1 MGKKKS
7 VALMVVFT
15 IVIVALCGL
24 LLFPSIPVGV
34 QIWKPVVSQY
44 DFSTELDGG
53 YYTYYYPEGVIPE
66 TEYEDDLKGYQ
77 ELLDDAQQSGDA
89 DKIAK
94 ATKDLQNHV
103 DGYEKHGGL
112 YLSTDE
118 QYEIFANGKV
128 AEEYKAD
135 FKAAADEVADRY
147 AARGY
152 SEYRVA
158 IVDDYA
164 IRVEIPK
171 TEEYASNVFSM
182 FMLTEELS
190 ITLGGE
196 TVEELTSGKA
206 ISDLIE
212 EFDVGNKNGVAFV
225 KVKFTKDGEA
235 MIEAAKENAKL
246 TASDAETPSGFNI
259 KIGDETLLQQDAY
272 TDAFMDN
279 NREARVLAAD
289 KADKK
294 AVELYSIILNSLLH
308 NEFNVAFTAGEVRT
322 FEPVYGDNTT
332 TLLFIALG
340 VIILAMLVLPIVK
353 MGRFGVV
360 STYTNLSYLVIVGI
374 CYKYLLGRVFE
385 LTLGG
390 ILVFL
395 VGLLLINALQ
405 VYIYAAI
412 KKEFALGKTVESAVK
427 TGYKKTIMAIVD
439 IFAVLMLGA
448 LAFLIGVGG
457 VYTLAIQS
465 MIVIVTGAFCNLL
478 LARVLNYVFL
488 SASKNKF
495 KYFRFVREED
505 DDDE

>member
-53 YYTYYYPEGVIPE
+53 YYTYYYPEGVITE
-66 TEYEDDLKGYQ
+66 TEYEDDLQYYT
-77 ELLDDAQQSGDA
+77 ELVEVAEEDGNA

-94 ATKDLQNHV
+94 AQKDLQNYV
-103 DGYEKHGGL
+103 DGYEQHGGL

-118 QYEIFANGKV
+118 QYAIFANGEV

-135 FKAAADEVADRY
+135 FKSAADEI
-147 AARGY
+147 AARFAQRGY
-152 SEYRVA
+152 SDYRVA
-158 IVDDYA
+158 IVDDYS

-171 TEEYASNVFSM
+171 TDEYASNVFSM

-196 TVEELTSGKA
+196 TVEELDSGTA
-206 ISDLIE
+206 LSDLIE
-212 EFDVGNKNGVAFV
+212 EFSVGQKNGAAFV
-225 KVKFTKDGEA
+225 KVKFTKAGKS
-235 MIEAAKENAKL
+235 MIERAREDGTL

-259 KIGDETLLQQDAY
+259 QIGGEDILSTVAY
-272 TDAFMDN
+272 TDSFMDN
-279 NREARVLAAD
+279 NREARILAVE
-289 KADKK
+289 KEDKK
-294 AVELYSIILNSLLH
+294 VVELYTILLNSLLQ
-308 NEFNVAFTAGEVRT
+308 NEFNVSFTADDVRT
-322 FEPVYGDNTT
+322 FEPVYGDNTV
-332 TLLFIALG
+332 TLLYIALG
-340 VIILAMLVLPIVK
+340 IVILAMLVLPVVK
-353 MGRFGVV
+353 MGRYGVV
-360 STYTNLSYLVIVGI
+360 GTYMNLSYLVIVGI

-405 VYIYAAI
+405 AYIYHAI

-427 TGYKKTIMAIVD
+427 TGYKKTLMPIVD
-439 IFAVLMLGA
+439 IFAVLLLGA
-448 LAFLIGVGG
+448 LSLLIGVGG

-465 MIVIVTGAFCNLL
+465 LIVVVTGALCNLL